1 MDWAAANARA
11 TRLLPPHPGLP
22 WHRSG
27 ADAKVRDN
35 MRSAL
40 ERNIPLEIRAIYA
53 PNGDT
58 LSVMAGG
65 PSLARTWRQAE
76 GKVIAVNGVHNWLVE
91 RGMVPWACCL
101 LDVNPDLRDWIL
113 PRDDVIYFVASM
125 ADPETF
131 DHLAGRHVVLWH
143 ASGPGGVDA
152 VLNERSGDWLL
163 VGGGTTVALRCL
175 NLGYILGYRRFRFF
189 GLDSSY
195 ENGVSHAY
203 HHETLPTVTV
213 EAGGREF
220 VTQAGFARQVMD
232 FCSVMDGFTSG
243 RLTGKPESLDVQV
256 IGDGLLP
263 TLLAEFEQSR
273 SHDERTNGEGTIHA

>member
-1 MDWAAANARA
+1 
-11 TRLLPPHPGLP
+11 
-22 WHRSG
+22 
-27 ADAKVRDN
+27 

-40 ERNIPLEIRAIYA
+40 ERGIKLEVSQLYA
-53 PNGDT
+53 PNDLT

-76 GKVIAVNGVHNWLVE
+76 GRLIAVNGAHDWLVD
-91 RGMVPWACCL
+91 RGTVPWACCL
-101 LDVNPDLRDWIL
+101 LETNPDLRDWVS

-125 ADPETF
+125 ADPKTF

-143 ASGPGGVDA
+143 ASGPGGLGD
-152 VLNERSGDWLL
+152 VLNERSKDWLL
-163 VGGGTTVALRCL
+163 VGGGSTAALRCL

-203 HHETLPTVTV
+203 HQEALPTVAI

-232 FCSVMDGFTSG
+232 FCSVMDGFASG
-243 RLTGKPESLDVQV
+243 RLTGKPEALDVKV

-263 TLLAEFEQSR
+263 TLLAEC
-273 SHDERTNGEGTIHA
+273 GENPCPFPN